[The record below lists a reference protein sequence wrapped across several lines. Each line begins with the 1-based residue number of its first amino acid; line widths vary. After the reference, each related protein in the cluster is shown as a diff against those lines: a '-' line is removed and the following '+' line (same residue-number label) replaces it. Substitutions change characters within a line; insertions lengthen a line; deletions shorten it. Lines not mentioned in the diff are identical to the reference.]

1 MTEKVRQLT
10 GVLAF
15 PKRVTF
21 VAATVFSVALLFS
34 VPTSAQEGANLDDIQ
49 RQLDDSTDAENGT
62 NPTKLT
68 TQMGL
73 QYSYNKI
80 NPNLNNGLLEF
91 FYQHPIG
98 DGSKALKLTV
108 PFADNPNLRQ
118 NSNLFEDNA
127 VGDVSLTFLN
137 VFHLT
142 PKAGAA
148 YTAELFFDTGSKGAG
163 YGQMALETSLFYAM
177 FRDNGAIFAPAWV
190 QTFGLEGGNTAGK
203 KLNTTTLDFYY
214 VPKLPNRKLFMT
226 FDPAIVHNWESNDTF
241 GSLQVTFGMLTG
253 KLFGGDSQVFI
264 KPGVGIGKDA
274 PFDWSFEVGFKVLNF

>member
-1 MTEKVRQLT
+1 MTEKQSQLVR
-10 GVLAF
+10 VLAF
-15 PKRVTF
+15 SKRVSF
-21 VAATVFSVALLFS
+21 VAATVCAVALLLS

-49 RQLDDSTDAENGT
+49 RQRSDSADAENGT

-80 NPNLNNGLLEF
+80 NPSLNNGLLEF

-98 DGSKALKLTV
+98 DGSKALKVTV

-118 NSNLFEDNA
+118 NLNLFEENA

-148 YTAELFFDTGSKGAG
+148 YTAELFLNTASNGAG

-177 FRDNGAIFAPAWV
+177 FLDNGAIFAPAWV
-190 QTFGLEGGNTAGK
+190 QTFGLEGGNSAGK

-226 FDPAIVHNWESNDTF
+226 FDPAIVHDWESSDTF
-241 GSLQVTFGMLTG
+241 GSLQVTLGMLTG

>member
-1 MTEKVRQLT
+1 MTGKQRQLS
-10 GVLAF
+10 GVIAF
-15 PKRVTF
+15 SKSFTF
-21 VAATVFSVALLFS
+21 VASTVFAVTLFLS
-34 VPTSAQEGANLDDIQ
+34 VPTSAQDGANLDNIQ
-49 RQLDDSTDAENGT
+49 RQLGDTADAENGT

-80 NPNLNNGLLEF
+80 NPSLNNGLLEF
-91 FYQHPIG
+91 FYQRPIG

-108 PFADNPNLRQ
+108 PFADNPNLRP
-118 NSNLFEDNA
+118 NSNLFQDTTY
-127 VGDVSLTFLN
+127 GDVSLTFLN

-148 YTAELFFDTGSKGAG
+148 YTAELFFDTASNDAG

-177 FRDNGAIFAPAWV
+177 FLDNGSIFAPAWV
-190 QTFGLEGGNTAGK
+190 QTFGLEGGNSAGN

-214 VPKLPNRKLFMT
+214 VPKLSNPKLFMT
-226 FDPAIVHNWESNDTF
+226 FDPAIVHDWERDETF

-274 PFDWSFEVGFKVLNF
+274 PIDWSFEVGFKVLNF